1 MKSKIRKI
9 GSWKEWKSIR
19 GKHDFE
25 MITINVAVILGVF
38 VAAAIIQFN

>member
-19 GKHDFE
+19 TKHNLE
-25 MITINVAVILGVF
+25 IITINIAVIVGVF
-38 VAAAIIQFN
+38 VAAAIIQ

>member
-1 MKSKIRKI
+1 MKTKIR
-9 GSWKEWKSIR
+9 SWKEWKSTR

-25 MITINVAVILGVF
+25 VITINVAVILGVF

>member
-9 GSWKEWKSIR
+9 GSWQEWKSICK
-19 GKHDFE
+19 KHDFE
-25 MITINVAVILGVF
+25 MITINVAVVLGVF